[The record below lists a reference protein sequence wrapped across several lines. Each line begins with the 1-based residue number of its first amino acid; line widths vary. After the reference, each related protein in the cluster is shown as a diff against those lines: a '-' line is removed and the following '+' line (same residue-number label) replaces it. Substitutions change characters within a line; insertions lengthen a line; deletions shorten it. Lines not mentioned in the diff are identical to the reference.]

1 MFTLQRRPL
10 SQWAATLALAFATHA
25 AYAQGLTEAQAR
37 AAIAPL
43 YATFS
48 QPVQGGD
55 VQSLLEQ
62 GTTPDWQ
69 SCTGDSA
76 SECRGRAASIKVFEG
91 FGRALPDMKHLIKE
105 VLVAGDRVL
114 VRGEIT
120 ATPAG
125 DFFGVPH
132 TGRTFKIMT
141 LDVQTIRDGK
151 IAKTYHLED
160 WAAAL
165 GQLRGK

>member
-1 MFTLQRRPL
+1 MTNPL
-10 SQWAATLALAFATHA
+10 LRKFSHAALSLAAATALSAQ
-25 AYAQGLTEAQAR
+25 AQGMTEAQAR

-48 QPVQGGD
+48 QPVQGD
-55 VQSLLEQ
+55 VQSLIEQ

-69 SCTGDSA
+69 SCSGDA
-76 SECRGRAASIKVFEG
+76 PGECRGRAASIQVFQG
-91 FGRALPDMKHLIKE
+91 FGRAMPDMQHVIKE

-120 ATPAG
+120 GTPAG

-132 TGRTFKIMT
+132 SGRSFKIMT
-141 LDVQTIRDGK
+141 LDLQTIRDGK

-160 WAAAL
+160 WASAL
-165 GQLRGK
+165 GQLRAK